1 MTKAE
6 RLDEAKRHLCAW
18 MEAELQV
25 AKGQEFS
32 MGSRKLTMPDLPY
45 IVERIGYWR
54 REVSKLEGGGRR
66 IFHVI
71 PRDL

>member
-6 RLDEAKRHLCAW
+6 RLAEAKKYLCAW

-45 IVERIGYWR
+45 IVERIAYWR
-54 REVSKLEGGGRR
+54 REVARLEGGDRR
-66 IFHVI
+66 ICHVV
-71 PRDL
+71 PLDL